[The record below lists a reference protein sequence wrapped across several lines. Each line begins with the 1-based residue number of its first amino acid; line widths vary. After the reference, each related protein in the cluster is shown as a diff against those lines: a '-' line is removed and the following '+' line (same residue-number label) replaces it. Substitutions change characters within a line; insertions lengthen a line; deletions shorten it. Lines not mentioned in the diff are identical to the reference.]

1 MKNNIKINSNDI
13 FLEVLDL
20 IKTSRH
26 QIFRNINK
34 GLIELYWQVG
44 EYVFNKAEKDGWG
57 KRSVQELSE
66 FIISSEPEIK
76 GFSPQNIWRMKQFYE
91 VYKDFPNLSTLLREL
106 SWSANLHILS
116 KTQSIEEKEFY
127 LRLSIKENY
136 SVRELERQIDSGYYE
151 RTLIAGQKLS
161 TPLREIASM
170 SKSLIT
176 EHKDA
181 NKVFKDKY
189 LFEFLDLPEKYSET
203 DLQKELVKNL
213 RNFLLEVGKDF
224 SYIGEE
230 YRLQVGNKDYY
241 IDLLLYHRELQ
252 CLVAFELKIDEFK
265 PSYLGQL
272 SVYLEALDRDVR
284 KPHEKLSVGVLLCK
298 TKDETVVE
306 YSLSSTLSPALIA
319 EYETKLIDK
328 KILKA
333 RIQQFLDY
341 NE

>member
-34 GLIELYWQVG
+34 GLIQLYWQVG